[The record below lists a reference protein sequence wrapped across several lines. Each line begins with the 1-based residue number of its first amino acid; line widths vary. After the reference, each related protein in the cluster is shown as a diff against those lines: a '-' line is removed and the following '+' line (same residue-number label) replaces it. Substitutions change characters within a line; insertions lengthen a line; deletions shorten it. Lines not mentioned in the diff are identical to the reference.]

1 MNKCFK
7 AVAITMG
14 AGMLTVAGIVARG
27 VNICSKYFKEAKE
40 DYFEMYPIEDE
51 EETIEKN
58 VIDVD
63 KINEDR
69 D

>member
-7 AVAITMG
+7 VMAITMG

-51 EETIEKN
+51 G
-58 VIDVD
+58 
-63 KINEDR
+63 DR